1 MDKLQQR
8 AKSKQS
14 DMKEN
19 KTQKHKQPADKA
31 AAAAAQPGQK
41 RGALSVQSQG

>member
-19 KTQKHKQPADKA
+19 KTQKHKQLADKA
-31 AAAAAQPGQK
+31 ADAQPGQK